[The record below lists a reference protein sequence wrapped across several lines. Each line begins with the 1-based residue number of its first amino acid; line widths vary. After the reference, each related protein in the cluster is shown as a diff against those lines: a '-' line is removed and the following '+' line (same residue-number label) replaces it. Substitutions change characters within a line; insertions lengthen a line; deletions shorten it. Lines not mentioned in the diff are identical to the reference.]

1 MFTQNSS
8 KTHRELIDRGQVPFM
23 ENATSSSSM
32 IHLNYRRVHVSIAR
46 PRLNFTTCSTPF
58 HCQITLAPSP
68 SFFLLS
74 SYEHPNTSLY
84 HSINSLSFTF
94 LNLFEVVRFHHPMR
108 MWKATPP
115 IPKTGEHPRGS
126 ISAVNE

>member
-1 MFTQNSS
+1 MNLEYPGFVAYGVIFHNENSCLLS
-8 KTHRELIDRGQVPFM
+8 TLLELIDRGQVPFM

-68 SFFLLS
+68 NFFLLS

-84 HSINSLSFTF
+84 QSINSLSFTV

-108 MWKATPP
+108 M
-115 IPKTGEHPRGS
+115 
-126 ISAVNE
+126 